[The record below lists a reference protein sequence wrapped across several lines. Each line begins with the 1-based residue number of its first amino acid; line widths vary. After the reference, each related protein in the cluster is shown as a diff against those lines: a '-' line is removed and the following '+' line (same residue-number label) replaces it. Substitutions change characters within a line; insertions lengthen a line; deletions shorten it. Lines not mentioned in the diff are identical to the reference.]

1 MALTASS
8 SVANWEKIDVSA
20 ADGGLASA
28 YKVGP
33 ISAGVATY
41 LTDTEGY
48 TSLADFVN
56 GFSEKAETRDTEY
69 AEVITK
75 AGITSK
81 ERLEKSQFK
90 TCWEAA
96 ARALVDAGTKPR
108 QNATD
113 DPDDLERP
121 LPEEAR
127 KAMDESWAK
136 TYSINICEHLLPSGA
151 LENKVYRELRKG
163 MLSVTSIANMRSKL
177 LETATEVNKEEL
189 ALANGWTMSRDMLP
203 DFVPHTVVDV
213 YWALR
218 ILGYAWARAGN
229 YDVPSK
235 SMPGTQVKMISLE
248 VALDYADRALRVT
261 LSNGIHPLEAME
273 WLIKKDKITRTVM
286 SSLVR
291 KGWPAGEALLQAILE
306 TSMDWAVVKGSSVM
320 SHHEE
325 LAIQDGAEEPEFP
338 QLRGHKLSKM
348 KIRKP
353 TKDGSGKGKGNAKG
367 KDAKSKGSGKI
378 GDMMSQT
385 SKAQGAVK
393 LCGKFNSL
401 KGCTKDENH
410 CPSWCTHACGYV
422 IDKFGNACMSRTHGF
437 RNHPA

>member
-1 MALTASS
+1 MSLTSS
-8 SVANWEKIDVSA
+8 NNVANWEKIDVSA

-33 ISAGVATY
+33 ISPMISTY

-56 GFSEKAETRDTEY
+56 GFSEKPETRDTEY
-69 AEVITK
+69 TEMVAK
-75 AGITSK
+75 AGVTEK
-81 ERLEKSQFK
+81 ARLEKSRLK
-90 TCWEAA
+90 TSWEAA
-96 ARALVDAGTKPR
+96 AKALVHAETKPR
-108 QNATD
+108 QSGSD

-127 KAMDESWAK
+127 KNMDEVWVK

-163 MLSVTSIANMRSKL
+163 MLSVTSIAKMRSKL

-218 ILGYAWARAGN
+218 ILGYAWARGGN
-229 YDVPSK
+229 YEVPSK
-235 SMPGTQVKMISLE
+235 VSPGTQVKMISLE

-286 SSLVR
+286 SSLIR
-291 KGWPAGEALLQAILE
+291 KGWPAGEALLQAIVE

-325 LAIQDGAEEPEFP
+325 LAIQDAAEEPDFP

-348 KIRKP
+348 QVRKP
-353 TKDGSGKGKGNAKG
+353 TKQGNGKGKGNSKDKG
-367 KDAKSKGSGKI
+367 GKSKGSGKI
-378 GDMMSQT
+378 GNMMSQT

-410 CPSWCTHACGYV
+410 CPNWCTHACGYV
-422 IDKFGNACMSRTHGF
+422 IDKFGNACMSRAHGF
-437 RNHPA
+437 RGHPA